1 MFPSVIPLY
10 GTDCS
15 RVTHPSAAG
24 ISSVQALRISPLDL
38 HVLSTPPAFVLSQDQ
53 TLMFNPSTRSR
64 SPSASGSPK
73 PSALIALACCLLSQ
87 NLTVPAL
94 TPPSVAPPGSLA
106 LLFLL
111 CIVFKVRSP
120 PFSRAP
126 QRSTGPLGPALALAR
141 FKRQGLLY
149 QNPCCLSSLFS
160 LFHCIPYFDLCA
172 RKSAIYSVFWQ
183 FFPDFP
189 GFSPAFV
196 FVKNSA
202 FFQPSPA
209 LFRG

>member
-94 TPPSVAPPGSLA
+94 APPSVAPPGSLA

-120 PFSRAP
+120 PSSRAP
-126 QRSTGPLGPALALAR
+126 QRSHRPSQPRAR
-141 FKRQGLLY
+141 TRSFQ
-149 QNPCCLSSLFS
+149 
-160 LFHCIPYFDLCA
+160 A
-172 RKSAIYSVFWQ
+172 AVAIISIYL
-183 FFPDFP
+183 
-189 GFSPAFV
+189 AFV
-196 FVKNSA
+196 KREIAFSFCKLHIRGARRIASA
-202 FFQPSPA
+202 EGVCPCVG
-209 LFRG
+209 R